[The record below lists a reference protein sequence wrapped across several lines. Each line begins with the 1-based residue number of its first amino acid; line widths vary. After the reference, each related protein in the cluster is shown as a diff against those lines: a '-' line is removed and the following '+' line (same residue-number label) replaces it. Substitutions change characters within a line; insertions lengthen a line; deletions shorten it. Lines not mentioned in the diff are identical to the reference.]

1 MLRVIQPHDTFTVI
15 MQNKKSLILGG
26 ILIVLAIIFFQTV
39 LNNKNET
46 LSYEEK
52 QFLNQQNT
60 PQDYDQTLFN

>member
-39 LNNKNET
+39 
-46 LSYEEK
+46 SS
-52 QFLNQQNT
+52 T
-60 PQDYDQTLFN
+60 PKFRHLVSV